1 MYGKPQEWTMQR
13 LRNTIFLIFRY
24 MFWYFVT
31 EIGLHHLYFSAFRYQ
46 PSIASKMD
54 MWTLGGLGYTMGQF
68 FYMKYI
74 FFYGINRPFV
84 MADGIE
90 PPYHP
95 KCIARIHLYSDMWR
109 YFDSG
114 LHKFM
119 HT

>member
-1 MYGKPQEWTMQR
+1 MYGRPQEWTIQR
-13 LRNTIFLIFRY
+13 LRNTILLIFRY
-24 MFWYFVT
+24 TFWYFVT
-31 EIGLHHLYFSAFRYQ
+31 EIGLHHLHFSAFGYQ

-74 FFYGINRPFV
+74 FFCGINRPLG

-114 LHKFM
+114 LYKFM